1 MDISNQW
8 KQIILTLPDN
18 YFFELMKNYLGKIE
32 TPFNKHDLVDRL
44 GNFLIKNKA
53 DEKVL
58 TNLSDTEILIL
69 TSIEYINNPT
79 AKRIYNF
86 FLGDIPFIELCDTL
100 KTLEEKLII
109 YSINTTIYISPLYA
123 EDLLNYLNPGLL
135 YKSHTITPSS
145 GKMLWLTDGLI
156 LSFLSFLFHQDDV
169 IKSSGTFKKKT
180 FNQIETLF
188 PHTLT
193 GENGDKK
200 LTLIRRVLHNLNLV
214 RIEGASLIPRQEMW
228 SALVELS
235 KEEVWLYIVAASTM
249 EGSSNLPDRIST
261 IKRIIDS
268 LPKDRA
274 FYSDNLKKLING
286 ISLDKRLEDN
296 HSLTQFIDDLIIL
309 NILLVEQDG
318 SLSLNPIIDLNNINP
333 DYGDKHTVILQPNF
347 DITYKP
353 WITLKDGF
361 HIALFTSLKKMDIYT
376 EMSLNKDS
384 FIKGLTMAPSSIFIE
399 VLERVTGKEIPD
411 NILLTL
417 KEWENSS
424 LKALHYEA
432 SVIIL
437 DEDKEYI
444 LKETGAIKDL
454 ILLNPAPGIYLI
466 KPENYQKAKS
476 LLAEVDI
483 IPVDKNH
490 KSTFEHVS
498 LPVYTSR
505 PPIIIDW
512 DTNTNLPMNHS
523 NEDLESV
530 IRNISGTKEEKEDLR
545 NRVKRGIIFTKD
557 QIKTGIS
564 KTEFSEA
571 KGVNYQGKLRLIEV
585 SLKSS
590 NNRLEI
596 NYVKD
601 AEIYKELI
609 LPTKIEKLED
619 KRILHG
625 QKLPEETPFS
635 IDIGKISLVKRFQTT
650 LF

>member
-18 YFFELMKNYLGKIE
+18 HFFELMKNYLGKIE
-32 TPFNKHDLVDRL
+32 TPFNKHDLVNKL

-53 DEKVL
+53 YEKVL
-58 TNLSDTEILIL
+58 NNLSDTEILIL
-69 TSIEYINNPT
+69 TSIEYINSPS

-109 YSINTTIYISPLYA
+109 YSLNGSIYISPLYKV
-123 EDLLNYLNPGLL
+123 ELNDFLNPGLL
-135 YKSHTITPSS
+135 YKSHEISPGS

-169 IKSSGTFKKKT
+169 IKSSGTFKKKA
-180 FNQIETLF
+180 FNQIEALF

-193 GENGDKK
+193 GEDGDKK
-200 LTLIRRVLHNLNLV
+200 LTLIRRVLHNINLV
-214 RIEGASLIPRQEMW
+214 RIEGSSLIPRLEMW
-228 SALVELS
+228 NTLLKLS
-235 KEEVWLYIVAASTM
+235 KKEIWLYIIAASTM
-249 EGSSNLPDRIST
+249 EGNSNLPDRVST
-261 IKRIIDS
+261 IERIIES

-274 FYSDNLKKLING
+274 FYPDNLKKLING
-286 ISLDKRLEDN
+286 ISLDRRLEDN
-296 HSLTQFIDDLIIL
+296 HSLSQFLDDLIIL
-309 NILLVEQDG
+309 NILLEEQDG
-318 SLSLNPIIDLNNINP
+318 SISLNPIINLENINP

-347 DITYKP
+347 DISYKP

-361 HIALFTSLKKMDIYT
+361 YIALFSSLKKMDIYT
-376 EMSLNKDS
+376 EMTLNKES
-384 FIKGLTMAPSSIFIE
+384 FIKGLTMAPLSLFTE
-399 VLERVTGKEIPD
+399 VLVRVTGKEIPD

-417 KEWENSS
+417 KEWEKSS

-437 DEDKEYI
+437 DQDKEYI
-444 LKETGAIKDL
+444 LKETGVIKDL

-466 KPENYQKAKS
+466 KPENYNLAKS

-483 IPVDKNH
+483 IPVDKSH
-490 KSTFEHVS
+490 KSASEDVA
-498 LPVYTSR
+498 LPKYTSR
-505 PPIIIDW
+505 PPININW
-512 DTNTNLPMNHS
+512 GKKTNINKNQN
-523 NEDLESV
+523 NEDLESI
-530 IRNISGTKEEKEDLR
+530 IRNISGSKEEKEDLR

-609 LPTKIEKLED
+609 LPTKIEKIED

-625 QKLPEETPFS
+625 QKLPEEIPFS